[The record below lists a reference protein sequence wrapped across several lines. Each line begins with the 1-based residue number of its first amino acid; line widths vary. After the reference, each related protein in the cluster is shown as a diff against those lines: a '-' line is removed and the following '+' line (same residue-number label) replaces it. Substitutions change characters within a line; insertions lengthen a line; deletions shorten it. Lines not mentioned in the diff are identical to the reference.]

1 MPRLVA
7 ATLILIYSIML
18 SIDDYNQFYVRYNK
32 QLVRFANAYLHDEHL
47 AEDCAIEA
55 LMKLWERRSD
65 INATDDS
72 LIAWT
77 LTVVRN
83 RCINILKRRR
93 TVAADLS
100 DEAWTVNEHIRSLE
114 AFDPYGVSF
123 FEMQQIIRDTLER
136 MPQRT
141 RDIFMAYMEGNL
153 TQEQLAGQFNISSR
167 GVEYHITKARNLLR
181 QALGDY
187 APLAVFIMRYFVS

>member
-1 MPRLVA
+1 M
-7 ATLILIYSIML
+7 
-18 SIDDYNQFYVRYNK
+18 
-32 QLVRFANAYLHDEHL
+32 

-55 LMKLWERRSD
+55 LMKLWERRGE
-65 INATDDS
+65 INVIDDS
-72 LIAWT
+72 LIKWT

-123 FEMQQIIRDTLER
+123 LEMQQIIRDTLER

-141 RDIFMAYMEGNL
+141 RDIFVAYMEGNL
-153 TQEQLAGQFNISSR
+153 TQKQLAGQFNISSR